1 MEHTTRYVIS
11 EVSRVTDRL
20 SQYTAPVRGSPPGS
34 PPPPVRSKRSG
45 RIIRVPRSFAD
56 YVAHGDVSLDHVPPR
71 LPTPSE
77 RDDRSTTPEIVE
89 RPPPDLRPH
98 PFQTH
103 TNKLGVF
110 RRYTHAP
117 TWIPKHDETPDFV
130 LEVQPP
136 PIRMEPMHEITR
148 GMPFAPFPN
157 LSVALFMA
165 AYFSGMD
172 TKSEGHA
179 TLVAAVT
186 QDPRFNTSEMM
197 GFNSHIENVRL
208 DKYLQGDEHPFQMGE
223 GWQESIAYIR
233 LPVEGQPVDLEANA
247 PTLPICGVFHRRIT
261 DIVRN
266 VCGSNSAET
275 FHYTP
280 YTTHWHPDPL
290 DLDRHERIYSDTYTA
305 DAMVQ
310 IQMEV
315 DELPR
320 QEGDTRERIA
330 LGLMLASD
338 STQLTSFGTASV
350 WPVYLMFANQSKKE
364 RTKPSCHA
372 VHHLAYVPSVS
383 YVTATVESH

>member
-1 MEHTTRYVIS
+1 
-11 EVSRVTDRL
+11 
-20 SQYTAPVRGSPPGS
+20 
-34 PPPPVRSKRSG
+34 
-45 RIIRVPRSFAD
+45 
-56 YVAHGDVSLDHVPPR
+56 
-71 LPTPSE
+71 
-77 RDDRSTTPEIVE
+77 
-89 RPPPDLRPH
+89 
-98 PFQTH
+98 
-103 TNKLGVF
+103 
-110 RRYTHAP
+110 
-117 TWIPKHDETPDFV
+117 
-130 LEVQPP
+130 
-136 PIRMEPMHEITR
+136 MEPIHEITR

-172 TKSEGHA
+172 MKSEGHT
-179 TLVAAVT
+179 TLVAVVT
-186 QDPRFNTSEMM
+186 QDPRFSITEMT

-208 DKYLQGDEHPFQMGE
+208 DKYLQGDDHPFQLGE
-223 GWQESIAYIR
+223 GWQESTVYIH
-233 LPVEGQPVDLEANA
+233 LPVEGKSVDAEVNA
-247 PTLPICGVFHRRIT
+247 PTLSIHGLFHHRIT
-261 DIVRN
+261 DIIRT
-266 VCGSNSAET
+266 VCGSKSAET

-280 YTTHWHPDPL
+280 HTMHWHLDPL
-290 DLDRHERIYSDTYTA
+290 DPDRHERIYADTYTA

-320 QEGDTRERIA
+320 QEGDIRERIA

-338 STQLTSFGTASV
+338 STQLTSFGMASV